1 MKINKILIAALSVSL
16 LVGCQDKNT
25 DTKTETPSSLQ
36 ETSNVEKSTTASN
49 ENEKANQVKNVI
61 PTQVIQQSP
70 GETQKENYITLQ
82 NSAIQY
88 HQTGDAFLLDSE
100 INDGTKV
107 LVIPCKFTNKDS
119 DTPINPEDPMMVLTK
134 AIQEDGDVN
143 HEIFLTVGASNDY
156 KNDLNIT
163 VNKGGEIDY
172 TLFYELKNPSLG
184 LKIIDKKSG
193 TVVAE
198 FKPE

>member
-1 MKINKILIAALSVSL
+1 MKLNKILIAALSVSL

-25 DTKTETPSSLQ
+25 DTKTETPSSVQ

-88 HQTGDAFLLDSE
+88 QQTGDAFLLDSE

-107 LVIPCKFTNKDS
+107 LAIPCKFTNKDS

-134 AIQEDGDVN
+134 AIQEDGGVN

-156 KNDLNIT
+156 KNDLNTT

>member
-1 MKINKILIAALSVSL
+1 MKLNKILIAALSVSL

-25 DTKTETPSSLQ
+25 DTKTETPSSVQ

-88 HQTGDAFLLDSE
+88 QQTGDAFLLDSE
-100 INDGTKV
+100 INEGTKV
-107 LVIPCKFTNKDS
+107 LAIPCKFTNKDS

-134 AIQEDGDVN
+134 AIQEDGGVN

-156 KNDLNIT
+156 KNDLNTT

>member
-1 MKINKILIAALSVSL
+1 MKLNKILIATLSVSL
-16 LVGCQDKNT
+16 LVGCRDKNT
-25 DTKTETPSSLQ
+25 DTKTETPSSVQ

-88 HQTGDAFLLDSE
+88 QQTGDAFLLDSE

-107 LVIPCKFTNKDS
+107 LAIPCKFTNKDS

-134 AIQEDGDVN
+134 AIQEDGGVN

-156 KNDLNIT
+156 KNDLNTT